1 MPYKPTQ
8 LHYSNQ
14 DGRLCGEPVISWP
27 DKYMTDAFARTLP
40 ICPKCLEIA
49 KKNGTHQKTKQT
61 IYTAPKSIPEP
72 VAPKPIITL
81 SHYLD

>member
-1 MPYKPTQ
+1 MAYKPTH
-8 LHYSNQ
+8 LHYSS
-14 DGRLCGEPVISWP
+14 GRERLCGEPIISWP
-27 DKYMTDAFARTLP
+27 DKYMSDEFARTLP
-40 ICPKCLEIA
+40 VCPKCIEIA
-49 KKNGTHQKTKQT
+49 NKNGTHQKTRQT